1 MTFDTSTIIWR
12 KHNRSRA
19 VQVGALLVLLSA
31 LLGCEHQPPTIAL
44 IPEEP
49 DDLWEP
55 AHIAATNAARG
66 SGFDLYWNG
75 PTRRHDVQRQI
86 LILDH
91 AIQKGVQGILIAPA
105 QPLALMTP
113 VQRAVSKGL
122 PTVIL
127 GSPLPLPATGTLS
140 YVLNDEDEEGKLA
153 ARRLGERLHG
163 RGSVAV
169 LGVHPGSASLFLR
182 LRAFENALAVEFPG
196 VTITSARMG
205 SADEAEAEQ
214 TARELLNS
222 EPNID
227 AIFALSAVATL
238 GAFRA
243 LRDEQN
249 SKVLLVGCDQQYDLL
264 YYLSL
269 GKIDSIVAENT
280 YEMGELGMKIVIAKK
295 RGENPSQVIKVKP
308 VLITLENMSAPEFV
322 PILIHD
328 WRPMP

>member
-1 MTFDTSTIIWR
+1 MTFETSTTIWR

-31 LLGCEHQPPTIAL
+31 LLGCAHQPPTIAL

-55 AHIAATNAARG
+55 AHIAATNAARR

-105 QPLALMTP
+105 EPLALMTP
-113 VQRAVSKGL
+113 VQRTVSKGL

-140 YVLNDEDEEGKLA
+140 YVLNDEDEEGKLV

-182 LRAFENALAVEFPG
+182 LRAFENALTVEFPG
-196 VTITSARMG
+196 MTITSARMG

-280 YEMGELGMKIVIAKK
+280 YEMGELGMKMVIARK

-308 VLITLENMSAPEFV
+308 VLVTLENMSAPEFV

>member
-1 MTFDTSTIIWR
+1 MTFDTSKIIWR
-12 KHNRSRA
+12 KHDCSLVIQA
-19 VQVGALLVLLSA
+19 GALLALLVA
-31 LLGCEHQPPTIAL
+31 LLGCAHQPPTIAF

-49 DDLWEP
+49 GDLWEP

-66 SGFDLYWNG
+66 SGFNLYWNR

-127 GSPLPLPATGTLS
+127 GSPLPLPASGTLS

-169 LGVHPGSASLFLR
+169 LGVHPGTASLFLR
-182 LRAFENALAVEFPG
+182 LRAFENALAVEFPRMAIIS
-196 VTITSARMG
+196 VRMG
-205 SADEAEAEQ
+205 SSDEVEAEQ
-214 TARELLNS
+214 VARELLNS
-222 EPNID
+222 EPNLD
-227 AIFALSAVATL
+227 AVFALSAVATL

-249 SKVLLVGCDQQYDLL
+249 NKVLLVGCDQQYDLL

-280 YEMGELGMKIVIAKK
+280 YEIGEVGMKMIIARK
-295 RGENPSQVIKVKP
+295 RGENPIPVIKVKP
-308 VLITLENMSAPEFV
+308 VLITLENMYAPEFV
-322 PILIHD
+322 PILIHP

>member
-1 MTFDTSTIIWR
+1 MTFDTCTIILR

-49 DDLWEP
+49 GGLWEP
-55 AHIAATNAARG
+55 AHIAAMNAARG
-66 SGFDLYWNG
+66 SGFNLYWNG

-91 AIQKGVQGILIAPA
+91 AIQKGVHGILLAPA

-113 VQRAVSKGL
+113 VQRAVSMWL
-122 PTVIL
+122 PTVIV
-127 GSPLPLPATGTLS
+127 GSPLPLSATGTLS
-140 YVLNDEDEEGKLA
+140 YVLNGEDEEGKLA

-205 SADEAEAEQ
+205 STDEAEAEQ

-280 YEMGELGMKIVIAKK
+280 YEMGELGMKIVIARI

-308 VLITLENMSAPEFV
+308 VLITLENMFAPEFV

>member
-1 MTFDTSTIIWR
+1 MTFETSTTIWR
-12 KHNRSRA
+12 KHSRSRA

-91 AIQKGVQGILIAPA
+91 AIQKGVQGILIAPTE
-105 QPLALMTP
+105 PLALMTP
-113 VQRAVSKGL
+113 VQRAASKGL

-153 ARRLGERLHG
+153 AVRLGERLHG

>member
-1 MTFDTSTIIWR
+1 MAFDTSTIISNKR
-12 KHNRSRA
+12 NRFSDIYARA
-19 VQVGALLVLLSA
+19 LFALVLT
-31 LLGCEHQPPTIAL
+31 LLGCAHQRPTIAF

-91 AIQKGVQGILIAPA
+91 AIQKGVQGVLITPA

-127 GSPLPLPATGTLS
+127 GSPLPLPASGTLS

-163 RGSVAV
+163 HGSVAV
-169 LGVHPGSASLFLR
+169 LGVHPGTASLFLR
-182 LRAFENALAVEFPG
+182 LRAFEDALVAEFPG
-196 VTITSARMG
+196 LAISAVRVG
-205 SADEAEAEQ
+205 SGGEAEAEQ
-214 TARELLNS
+214 VARELLNS
-222 EPNID
+222 EPNLD
-227 AIFALSAVATL
+227 AIFALSAVDTL

-249 SKVLLVGCDQQYDLL
+249 SKVLLVGCDQEYGLL

-269 GKIDSIVAENT
+269 GKIDSIIAENT
-280 YEMGELGMKIVIAKK
+280 YQMGELGTKLIIARK
-295 RGENPSQVIKVKP
+295 RGENPTQVIKVKP
-308 VLITLENMSAPEFV
+308 VLITLDNMSAPEFV

>member
-1 MTFDTSTIIWR
+1 MDTSAIISNKR
-12 KHNRSRA
+12 NPFRDIHA
-19 VQVGALLVLLSA
+19 GALLALVLT
-31 LLGCEHQPPTIAL
+31 LLGCAHQPPTIAF

-49 DDLWEP
+49 NDLWEP

-91 AIQKGVQGILIAPA
+91 AIQKGVQGILIAPTE
-105 QPLALMTP
+105 PLALMTP

-140 YVLNDEDEEGKLA
+140 YVP
-153 ARRLGERLHG
+153 
-163 RGSVAV
+163 VAV

>member
-19 VQVGALLVLLSA
+19 VQVGALLVLLSV

-105 QPLALMTP
+105 EPLALMTP

-280 YEMGELGMKIVIAKK
+280 YEMGELGMKIVIARK
-295 RGENPSQVIKVKP
+295 RGENPSQVMKVKP

>member
-19 VQVGALLVLLSA
+19 VQVGALLVLLLA

-91 AIQKGVQGILIAPA
+91 AIQKGVQGILIAPTE
-105 QPLALMTP
+105 PLALMTP

-153 ARRLGERLHG
+153 AVRLGERLHG